1 MKLDQSFEALSDELV
16 EVGEMLKGR
25 RGFLKA
31 SMLAGAAST
40 FALLAANGV
49 SAQEMKGKDKD
60 KMEKADKKGKK
71 MKDGGGGGAEG
82 DIKIVN
88 IALGLE
94 YQAIYAYDVAA
105 GTGLLSD
112 GVKKV
117 ALLFQSQHKEHAALE
132 EGAIKSMGGT
142 PVARMEKYDLGDLSG
157 IKTEKDLLT
166 FALGKEAG
174 AATAYMGVLNQLT
187 SKDLIPVVAGIGANE
202 AQHAALLRFA
212 MGEAN
217 PVPMAVV
224 K

>member
-31 SMLAGAAST
+31 GMLAGAATT
-40 FALLAANGV
+40 FAMLAANNV
-49 SAQEMKGKDKD
+49 SAQEKMKEEKKGKG
-60 KMEKADKKGKK
+60 DKKGK
-71 MKDGGGGGAEG
+71 GGGGAEG

-94 YQAIYAYDVAA
+94 YAAIYAYDVAA
-105 GTGLLSD
+105 STGLLSA
-112 GVKKV
+112 GTKGV

-157 IKTEKDLLT
+157 IKTEKDLLA

>member
-1 MKLDQSFEALSDELV
+1 MKLDQTFEALSDELV

-31 SMLAGAAST
+31 GMLAGAATT
-40 FALLAANGV
+40 FAMLAANGV
-49 SAQEMKGKDKD
+49 SAQEKMKD
-60 KMEKADKKGKK
+60 EKKKDKKGK
-71 MKDGGGGGAEG
+71 GGGGVAG
-82 DIKIVN
+82 DIAIVN
-88 IALGLE
+88 IALALE

-105 GTGLLSD
+105 GTGLLSA
-112 GVKKV
+112 GTKGV

-142 PVARMEKYDLGDLSG
+142 PVARMEKYDLGDLST

-174 AATAYMGVLNQLT
+174 AASAYMGVLNQLT

-217 PVPMAVV
+217 PVPMSVV

>member
-1 MKLDQSFEALSDELV
+1 MKLDQSFEALSDELM

-31 SMLAGAAST
+31 GMLAGAATT
-40 FALLAANGV
+40 FAMLAANGI
-49 SAQEMKGKDKD
+49 SAQE
-60 KMEKADKKGKK
+60 KMEKGDKKMKGDKKGK
-71 MKDGGGGGAEG
+71 GGGGAEG

-94 YQAIYAYDVAA
+94 YAAIYAYDVAA
-105 GTGLLSD
+105 STGLLSA
-112 GVKKV
+112 GTKGV

-142 PVARMEKYDLGDLSG
+142 PVAKMEKYDLGDLSG

-174 AATAYMGVLNQLT
+174 AATAYMGVLSQLT

>member
-1 MKLDQSFEALSDELV
+1 MKLDQSFEKLSDELV

-31 SMLAGAAST
+31 GMLAGAATT
-40 FALLAANGV
+40 FAMLAANGV
-49 SAQEMKGKDKD
+49 SAQDMMKD
-60 KMEKADKKGKK
+60 EKKKDKKGK
-71 MKDGGGGGAEG
+71 GGGGAAE

-105 GTGLLSD
+105 STGLLSA
-112 GVKKV
+112 GTKGV

-132 EGAIKSMGGT
+132 ENAIKQLGGT
-142 PVARMEKYDLGDLSG
+142 PVARQEKYDLGDLSG

-174 AATAYMGVLNQLT
+174 AASAYMGVLSMLSN
-187 SKDLIPVVAGIGANE
+187 KDLIPVVAGIGANE

-217 PVPMAVV
+217 PVPMSVV

>member
-31 SMLAGAAST
+31 GMLAGAATT
-40 FALLAANGV
+40 FAMLAANGI
-49 SAQEMKGKDKD
+49 SAKE
-60 KMEKADKKGKK
+60 KMAKEPKKGK
-71 MKDGGGGGAEG
+71 GGGAEG

-94 YQAIYAYDVAA
+94 YAAIYAYDVAA
-105 GTGLLSD
+105 STKLLSE
-112 GVKKV
+112 GTLKV

-132 EGAIKSMGGT
+132 EGAIKQMGGT
-142 PVARMEKYDLGDLSG
+142 PVAKMEKYDLGDLSG
-157 IKTEKDLLT
+157 IKTEKDLLA

-202 AQHAALLRFA
+202 AQHAAVLRHA
-212 MGEAN
+212 LGEN

>member
-31 SMLAGAAST
+31 GMLAGAATT
-40 FALLAANGV
+40 FAMLAANGV
-49 SAQEMKGKDKD
+49 SAQEKMKEEKGEKKGKDK
-60 KMEKADKKGKK
+60 KGK
-71 MKDGGGGGAEG
+71 GGGEG
-82 DIKIVN
+82 DIAIVN
-88 IALGLE
+88 IALALE

-105 GTGLLSD
+105 STGLLSA
-112 GVKKV
+112 GTKGV
-117 ALLFQSQHKEHAALE
+117 ALLFQSQHKEHAAIE
-132 EGAIKSMGGT
+132 EGAIKQMGGT
-142 PVARMEKYDLGDLSG
+142 PVARMEKYDLGDLST

-174 AATAYMGVLNQLT
+174 AASAYMGVLAQLT

>member
-25 RGFLKA
+25 RGFIKA
-31 SMLAGAAST
+31 GMLAGAATT
-40 FALLAANGV
+40 FAMLAASGV
-49 SAQEMKGKDKD
+49 SAQEKMKEEKEEKKGKAGK
-60 KMEKADKKGKK
+60 DKKGK
-71 MKDGGGGGAEG
+71 GGGEG
-82 DIKIVN
+82 DIAIVN
-88 IALGLE
+88 IALALE

-105 GTGLLSD
+105 STGLLSA
-112 GVKKV
+112 GTKGV

-132 EGAIKSMGGT
+132 ENAIKSMGGT
-142 PVARMEKYDLGDLSG
+142 PVARMEKYDLGDLSK
-157 IKTEKDLLT
+157 IKTEKDLLG

-174 AATAYMGVLNQLT
+174 AASAYMGVLAQLT

>member
-1 MKLDQSFEALSDELV
+1 MKLDQSFEKLSDELV

-31 SMLAGAAST
+31 GMLAGAATT
-40 FALLAANGV
+40 FAMLAANGV
-49 SAQEMKGKDKD
+49 SAQDMMKD
-60 KMEKADKKGKK
+60 EKKKDKKGK
-71 MKDGGGGGAEG
+71 GGGGAAE

-105 GTGLLSD
+105 STGLLSA
-112 GVKKV
+112 GTKGV

-132 EGAIKSMGGT
+132 ENAIKQLGGT
-142 PVARMEKYDLGDLSG
+142 PVARQEKYELGDLSG

-174 AATAYMGVLNQLT
+174 AASAYMGVLSMLSN
-187 SKDLIPVVAGIGANE
+187 KDLIPVVAGIGANE

-217 PVPMAVV
+217 PVPMSVV

>member
-1 MKLDQSFEALSDELV
+1 
-16 EVGEMLKGR
+16 
-25 RGFLKA
+25 
-31 SMLAGAAST
+31 
-40 FALLAANGV
+40 
-49 SAQEMKGKDKD
+49 
-60 KMEKADKKGKK
+60 
-71 MKDGGGGGAEG
+71 
-82 DIKIVN
+82 
-88 IALGLE
+88 
-94 YQAIYAYDVAA
+94 
-105 GTGLLSD
+105 
-112 GVKKV
+112 
-117 ALLFQSQHKEHAALE
+117 
-132 EGAIKSMGGT
+132 MGGT

>member
-25 RGFLKA
+25 RGFIKA
-31 SMLAGAAST
+31 GMLAGAATT
-40 FALLAANGV
+40 FAMLAASGV
-49 SAQEMKGKDKD
+49 SAQD
-60 KMEKADKKGKK
+60 KMKDEKKGKK
-71 MKDGGGGGAEG
+71 GKGGGAEG
-82 DIKIVN
+82 DIAIVN

-94 YQAIYAYDVAA
+94 YAAIYAYDVAA
-105 GTGLLSD
+105 STGLLSA
-112 GVKKV
+112 GTKGV

-142 PVARMEKYDLGDLSG
+142 PVARMEKYDLGDLST

-166 FALGKEAG
+166 FALGKEVG

-202 AQHAALLRFA
+202 AQHAALLRYA
-212 MGEAN
+212 MGEPN

>member
-31 SMLAGAAST
+31 GMLAGAATT
-40 FALLAANGV
+40 FAMLAASGV
-49 SAQEMKGKDKD
+49 SAQEKMK
-60 KMEKADKKGKK
+60 EEKKGKGEK
-71 MKDGGGGGAEG
+71 VKKGKGGAEG
-82 DIKIVN
+82 DIAIVN

-105 GTGLLSD
+105 STKLLSA
-112 GVKKV
+112 GTLKV

-132 EGAIKSMGGT
+132 EGAIKQMGGT
-142 PVARMEKYDLGDLSG
+142 PVARMEKYDLGDLST

>member
-31 SMLAGAAST
+31 GMLAGAATT
-40 FALLAANGV
+40 FAMLAANGV
-49 SAQEMKGKDKD
+49 SAQEE
-60 KMEKADKKGKK
+60 KMEKGGKKGKGDKKGK
-71 MKDGGGGGAEG
+71 GGGAEG
-82 DIKIVN
+82 DIAIVN
-88 IALGLE
+88 IALALE

-105 GTGLLSD
+105 STGLLSA
-112 GVKKV
+112 GTKGV

-132 EGAIKSMGGT
+132 EGAIKQMGGT
-142 PVARMEKYDLGDLSG
+142 PVARMDKYDLGDLST

-187 SKDLIPVVAGIGANE
+187 SKDLIPIVAGIGANE

-217 PVPMAVV
+217 PVPMSVV

>member
-16 EVGEMLKGR
+16 EVGEMLKDR

-31 SMLAGAAST
+31 GMLAGAATT
-40 FALLAANGV
+40 FAMLAANNV
-49 SAQEMKGKDKD
+49 SAKD
-60 KMEKADKKGKK
+60 KMAKEPKKGK
-71 MKDGGGGGAEG
+71 GGGAEG

-94 YQAIYAYDVAA
+94 YAAIYAYDVAA
-105 GTGLLSD
+105 STGLLSA
-112 GVKKV
+112 GTKGV

-157 IKTEKDLLT
+157 IKTEKDLLA

>member
-25 RGFLKA
+25 RGFIKA
-31 SMLAGAAST
+31 GMLAGAAST
-40 FALLAANGV
+40 FAVLAASNV
-49 SAQEMKGKDKD
+49 SAQEKMKEEKKGKDK
-60 KMEKADKKGKK
+60 KGK
-71 MKDGGGGGAEG
+71 GGGGAEG

-94 YQAIYAYDVAA
+94 YAAIYAYDVAA

-112 GVKKV
+112 GTKKV

-142 PVARMEKYDLGDLSG
+142 PVARMEKYDLGDLSM
-157 IKTEKDLLT
+157 IKTEKDLLA

>member
-31 SMLAGAAST
+31 GMLAGAATT
-40 FALLAANGV
+40 FAMLAANNV
-49 SAQEMKGKDKD
+49 SAKD
-60 KMEKADKKGKK
+60 KMDKKGK
-71 MKDGGGGGAEG
+71 GGGAEG

-94 YQAIYAYDVAA
+94 YAAIYAYDVAA
-105 GTGLLSD
+105 STGLLSA
-112 GVKKV
+112 GTKGV

-157 IKTEKDLLT
+157 IKTEKDLLA

>member
-1 MKLDQSFEALSDELV
+1 MKLDQSFEKLSDELV

-31 SMLAGAAST
+31 GMLAGAATT
-40 FALLAANGV
+40 FAMLAANGV
-49 SAQEMKGKDKD
+49 SAQDMMKD
-60 KMEKADKKGKK
+60 EKKKDKKGK
-71 MKDGGGGGAEG
+71 GGGGAAE

-105 GTGLLSD
+105 STGLLSANTK
-112 GVKKV
+112 GV

-132 EGAIKSMGGT
+132 ENAIKQLGGT
-142 PVARMEKYDLGDLSG
+142 PVARQEKYELGDLSG

-174 AATAYMGVLNQLT
+174 AASAYMGVLSMLSN
-187 SKDLIPVVAGIGANE
+187 KDLIPVVAGIGANE

-217 PVPMAVV
+217 PVPMSVV

>member
-16 EVGEMLKGR
+16 EVGEMLKDR

-31 SMLAGAAST
+31 GMLAGAATT
-40 FALLAANGV
+40 FAMLAANNV
-49 SAQEMKGKDKD
+49 SAKD
-60 KMEKADKKGKK
+60 KMAKEPKKGK
-71 MKDGGGGGAEG
+71 GGGGEG
-82 DIKIVN
+82 DVKIVN

-94 YQAIYAYDVAA
+94 YAAIYAYDVAA
-105 GTGLLSD
+105 STGLLSA
-112 GVKKV
+112 GTKGV

-142 PVARMEKYDLGDLSG
+142 PIARMEKYDLGDLSG
-157 IKTEKDLLT
+157 IKTEKDLLA

-174 AATAYMGVLNQLT
+174 AASAYMGVLSQLT